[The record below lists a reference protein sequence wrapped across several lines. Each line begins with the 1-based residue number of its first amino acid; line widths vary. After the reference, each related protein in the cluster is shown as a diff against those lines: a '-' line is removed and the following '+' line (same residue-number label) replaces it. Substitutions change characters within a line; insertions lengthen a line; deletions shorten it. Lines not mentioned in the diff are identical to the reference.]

1 MTASFAE
8 WHGVR
13 YPGWAKYY
21 WAFFENSSVLAQSLE
36 LCPIHS
42 YKLTYYTGL
51 ISQKLS
57 CETMR
62 PFPLILSYVAERG
75 RCAIRVCDS
84 KEAVHSTHLSIK
96 KHILTELVSTS
107 TKLWVPMN
115 MIAGNQTHLQQRSI
129 ANLWWKSSPIP
140 AYVFQN
146 FSVVTRS
153 LELCP
158 VYGSRLTPITWKFN
172 TNGEKWV
179 YIGTIQWHSRAVMCT
194 YTYPFEDKKHDVANL
209 RLSNVCKDN
218 IETTVSAVTEQ
229 PPSMQ
234 RVASSIPATLCDPQI
249 IVSGLDFPVSV

>member
-51 ISQKLS
+51 ISQK
-57 CETMR
+57 TMR

-115 MIAGNQTHLQQRSI
+115 MIAGNQTHLQQLAIGTARQGVSGSI
-129 ANLWWKSSPIP
+129 SMSGK
-140 AYVFQN
+140 VFQN

-172 TNGEKWV
+172 TNGE
-179 YIGTIQWHSRAVMCT
+179 
-194 YTYPFEDKKHDVANL
+194 N
-209 RLSNVCKDN
+209 
-218 IETTVSAVTEQ
+218 TVSAVTEQ